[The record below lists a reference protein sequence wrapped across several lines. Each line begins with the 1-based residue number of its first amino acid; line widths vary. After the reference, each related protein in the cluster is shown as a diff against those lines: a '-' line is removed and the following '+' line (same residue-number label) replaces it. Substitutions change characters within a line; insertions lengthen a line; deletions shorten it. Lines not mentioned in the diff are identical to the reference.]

1 MTVIYIDLLFLLNL
15 IANYLLLLGVGRIT
29 GSLLHRGRIAAGA
42 VLGAMYAVAVF
53 LPGMGWATAWPCK
66 IASGILMVLIAYG
79 GQPGLLRVTILFFAA
94 SAALAGMV
102 LGVELL
108 GNTTLTVRNGVF
120 YSQVDLRLLLVLFV
134 LCYFLLS
141 LIFRRMARHSKREL
155 VELEIE
161 VLGKQFR
168 LTALKDSGHTLTD
181 PATNKPVVVADRR
194 CLQSVIPELPDVDE
208 PVEALKRYGELG
220 VKGARLVPYRAVG
233 VDCGMLLA
241 LRTDS
246 VRAEGRELGRL
257 LLALSPTPVDD
268 GGGYQALIGGI
279 Y

>member
-1 MTVIYIDLLFLLNL
+1 MTVVYVDLLFLLNL

-29 GSLLHRGRIAAGA
+29 GSLLCRGRIAAGA
-42 VLGAMYAVAVF
+42 MLGALYAVLVF
-53 LPGMGWATAWPCK
+53 LPGMGWAATWPCK
-66 IASGILMVLIAYG
+66 LASGVLMALIAYG
-79 GQPGLLRVTILFFAA
+79 GQPGLLKVTVLFFVA

-108 GNTTLTVRNGVF
+108 GNTGLLVRNGVF
-120 YSQVDLRLLLVLFV
+120 YSQVDLRLLLVMFI

-141 LIFRRMARHSKREL
+141 LVFRRMGRHGKREL
-155 VELEIE
+155 VELDIE
-161 VLGKQFR
+161 VLGTRFR

-181 PATNKPVVVADRR
+181 PATNRPVVVADQRSLR
-194 CLQSVIPELPDVDE
+194 MLLPDVPEADE
-208 PVEALKRYGELG
+208 PVEALKQCHDLG
-220 VKGARLVPYRAVG
+220 IKGARLVPYRAVG

-241 LRTDS
+241 LRTGS
-246 VRAEGRELGRL
+246 VRAEGKELGNL

-279 Y
+279 D